1 MGNTPTKEN
10 TFPLAQLPPAKF
22 EELTSD
28 SYTVLRTSGELEEGF
43 RIPRAGHFC
52 KHEQYASWQHA
63 HAWDGQKESQAIV
76 ADQASGNVH
85 LEPYVKW
92 KVHLVKYME
101 GTQNCDVCGWRTM
114 MPDSDVGAAKP
125 NRTFWPTRLKPEE
138 REAWWLEM
146 DALLRSL
153 QRYADL
159 TPSQRIQIKEAD
171 AVRDEEVN
179 GDYRRAIEAK
189 TEEFMKEHLLAEGV
203 NEAERGAQQ
212 RIAAFAAA
220 VAAEEAAEA
229 KEAETALAAEKAEY
243 AARHAWWAAFDAEHA
258 ELKAAIKAVKDAE
271 GMAPEA
277 AALFAKSVSD
287 DIMGKKQKDVLA
299 EIPDGAPKIWPGGT
313 AVQIWAKQEEKA
325 RVLAEVKLAFP
336 DFSLQDQ
343 EKRAE
348 YAFQNPEY
356 WAPYRAWLKTTT
368 PEQRVTQMAYSTWAR
383 DSPKFA

>member
-28 SYTVLRTSGELEEGF
+28 SYTVMRTSGELEDGF

-52 KHEQYASWQHA
+52 KHEQEASWQHA
-63 HAWDGQKESQAIV
+63 HAWDGQKESQEIV

-85 LEPYVKW
+85 MEPYVKW

-114 MPDSDVGAAKP
+114 MPDSDVGADKP

-159 TPSQRIQIKEAD
+159 TPSQRVQIREAD

-179 GDYRRAIEAK
+179 GDYRRAIEAI
-189 TEEFMKEHLLAEGV
+189 TEEQPT
-203 NEAERGAQQ
+203 AQ
-212 RIAAFAAA
+212 
-220 VAAEEAAEA
+220 
-229 KEAETALAAEKAEY
+229 AEKAEY

-271 GMAPEA
+271 GLSPEA

-299 EIPDGAPKIWPGGT
+299 AIPEGAPKIWPGGT
-313 AVQIWAKQEEKA
+313 AVQIWAKQQEKA

-343 EKRAE
+343 EKRAD
-348 YAFQNPEY
+348 YAIQNPQY

-368 PEQRVTQMAYSTWAR
+368 PEQRVTQMAYSNWAR